1 MPDNVQNSNININ
14 QSLPLV
20 HSYGFGKTVN
30 VNNDNTQNVL
40 IKNYK
45 HIVFDSSTRTIWYEG
60 VPYGVSY
67 QFNNSNSY
75 NNTVLGDSLTHGVSG
90 VNNII
95 SGSYNQMSSVINGGI
110 ALGSYNKCDNT
121 NTYSYIF
128 TIGNGE
134 DEKHR
139 SNLMAIHQANDST
152 DRTTTSLT
160 GYLNVDYLESNIS
173 YSYVSSLGKSATA
186 DIILSALLE
195 PAPYH
200 LPYNI
205 QIKYLTYGSQTI
217 ELGNKFKNPTIGLVW
232 SSPGG
237 LSYDY
242 NYIETYINKY
252 SKLPNG
258 ITLDDLGYT
267 KGILDDA
274 GILCLDYTDNHTA
287 SPLTFSI
294 PGCYMNFKTATTNG
308 LNFPTP
314 STVKPCTFQLNTNQ
328 IIDKTKLT
336 KLKYPSFTS
345 QSSQNI
351 FDISNLYFK
360 VPGTVTFS
368 NYNISEKVTKTF
380 AFAEQ
385 QNNYFKQLYDKGIM
399 VVSDSNKTHNILVKV
414 NLPNPTLKIGV
425 PYLYGLVN
433 DTNSGNLT
441 KDEFQKLIGDT
452 AETANLKKSSVIYTN
467 SSKDETIY
475 FGANKLGNKD
485 GNVVFIGFPTF
496 ANIDSDKQRWQTR
509 AKTSQDWS
517 YIPNSGGV
525 FNYVF
530 THIIKINENFTTNY
544 IFYVCKQSAG
554 SFKEAL
560 GAESEA
566 GTGLRITVKF
576 NINGISLK

>member
-1 MPDNVQNSNININ
+1 MSDNIQNSTVNIN
-14 QSLPLV
+14 QSLPLA
-20 HSYGFGKTVN
+20 HSYGFGRTVN
-30 VNNDNTQNVL
+30 VNNDSIQNIL
-40 IKNYK
+40 IENYK
-45 HIVFDSSTRTIWYEG
+45 HIVFDSSTRTIWYKG
-60 VPYGVSY
+60 IPFGVSY
-67 QFNNSNSY
+67 QFNETNSY
-75 NNTVLGDSLTHGVSG
+75 NNTVLGEVLTHGVSG

-134 DEKHR
+134 SEKKR
-139 SNLMAIHQANDST
+139 SNLLAIHKAKDST

-160 GYLNVDYLESNIS
+160 GYLNVEHLESNIS

-186 DIILSALLE
+186 DVVLSALLE

-205 QIKYLTYGSQTI
+205 KLKYLTYGTQTI
-217 ELGNKFKNPTIGLVW
+217 ELGNKFQNPTIGLEW

-237 LSYDY
+237 LSYEY
-242 NYIETYINKY
+242 SYIETYINKY
-252 SKLPNG
+252 SKLPPG

-267 KGILDDA
+267 KGILDDHNV
-274 GILCLDYTDNHTA
+274 LCLEYTDNSSLA
-287 SPLTFSI
+287 PLTFNI
-294 PGCYMNFKTATTNG
+294 PACHLAFKTGNTNDLLFPIPNTVEPCDFNLTTNQ
-308 LNFPTP
+308 
-314 STVKPCTFQLNTNQ
+314 V
-328 IIDKTKLT
+328 IDKTQLT
-336 KLKYPSFTS
+336 KLNYPKFTA
-345 QSSQNI
+345 QAGKNI
-351 FDISNLYFK
+351 FNISELYFK
-360 VPGTVTFS
+360 VPGTVKFN
-368 NYNISEKVTKTF
+368 NYNITSYVTKTF
-380 AFAEQ
+380 NFAEQ
-385 QNNYFKQLYDKGIM
+385 QNNYFKQLYDKGVM
-399 VVSDSNKTHNILVKV
+399 VVSDSNKTENISLTVS
-414 NLPNPTLKIGV
+414 LPNPTLRIGV

-433 DTNSGNLT
+433 DTNSGDLT
-441 KDEFQKLIGDT
+441 ETNFRKLIGNIAPT
-452 AETANLKKSSVIYTN
+452 INIKKSAVIYAN

-475 FGANKLGNKD
+475 FGSNKLAKKD

-496 ANIDSDKQRWQTR
+496 TNTDSNKQRWQTR

-517 YIPNSGGV
+517 YIPNSGGI

-530 THIIKINENFTTNY
+530 TQEIKINNNFTTNY
-544 IFYVCKQSAG
+544 VFYVCKQSAG

-560 GAESEA
+560 GTESEA